1 MNRLLMK
8 IKKFLRFLEIISV
21 ILLIACTIN
30 GFVNV
35 IARYVFA
42 KPFAWSE
49 EMGVLMMVW
58 IVYLFQGVLE
68 IQNDQLR
75 LTVLYNVVGKK
86 GHYVINTFRTILTIV
101 MSCFIVVSGIGIVA
115 RNYALKVA
123 TQALNFPVW
132 IAFLSIPVA
141 FALVIIIRIIDPWV
155 LFGYYTQKE
164 EGNKL

>member
-8 IKKFLRFLEIISV
+8 MKKFLGFLDTISIV
-21 ILLIACTIN
+21 LLIGCTIN
-30 GFVNV
+30 GFINV
-35 IARYVFA
+35 IARYLFA

-58 IVYLFQGVLE
+58 IVYLSQGVLE

-86 GHYVINTFRTILTIV
+86 GHHVINTFRTILTIV
-101 MSCFIVVSGIGIVA
+101 MSCYIVVSGVGIVA

-141 FALVIIIRIIDPWV
+141 FALVAIIRIVDPWV
-155 LFGYYTQKE
+155 LFEHYTQKE
-164 EGNKL
+164 NGGQL

>member
-1 MNRLLMK
+1 MNRLLMRM
-8 IKKFLRFLEIISV
+8 KKFLRFLETISV
-21 ILLIACTIN
+21 ILLIGCTIN

-49 EMGVLMMVW
+49 ESGVLTMIWM
-58 IVYLFQGVLE
+58 VYLSQGILE
-68 IQNDQLR
+68 SQNDQLR

-86 GHYVINTFRTILTIV
+86 GHHVINTFRTILTIV
-101 MSCFIVVSGIGIVA
+101 MSCYIVVSGIGIVA

-123 TQALNFPVW
+123 TQALNFPLW

-155 LFGYYTQKE
+155 LFAHYTQKE
-164 EGNKL
+164 DGGEL